1 MLIDENLKPWV
12 LEVNVSPSLNSS
24 SPLDKKI
31 KTSLISDVLHLIGV
45 PLWDKSNYRAQSPP
59 KYN

>member
-1 MLIDENLKPWV
+1 VLIDENLKPWV

-45 PLWDKSNYRAQSPP
+45 PLWDKSNYRA
-59 KYN
+59 